1 MKGEITSIL
10 GSNKS
15 RLTGDDDITEV
26 GGDWVTQGI
35 PIVSWQPLGCLEC
48 LITGRCPCQAKSEED
63 EDVFDSSRESVELF
77 CVHAREK
84 LTNSIR
90 LQWRKLKNHVE
101 RLDSQGITFKLCH
114 MDTREIP
121 VKIIM

>member
-1 MKGEITSIL
+1 M
-10 GSNKS
+10 
-15 RLTGDDDITEV
+15 
-26 GGDWVTQGI
+26 
-35 PIVSWQPLGCLEC
+35 
-48 LITGRCPCQAKSEED
+48 
-63 EDVFDSSRESVELF
+63 FDSCKESVELF

-114 MDTREIP
+114 IDMIRKVKLLEMIRGNYYLFFLGINQNHRCTRL
-121 VKIIM
+121 